1 MSDIDNFEKEYD
13 ELISL
18 MKETTEKLKRMTK
31 LQLKLRLQ
39 FGDSIQYILFLDEMD
54 KANNGWINSGC

>member
-1 MSDIDNFEKEYD
+1 MSNIDNFEEEYN

-18 MKETTEKLKRMTK
+18 MKETTEKLKRMTE
-31 LQLKLRLQ
+31 LQVKLRLQ
-39 FGDSIQYILFLDEMD
+39 FGDSIQYLLFLDEMD

>member
-1 MSDIDNFEKEYD
+1 MSNIDNFEEEYS

-18 MKETTEKLKRMTK
+18 MKETTEKLKRMTE

-39 FGDSIQYILFLDEMD
+39 FGNSIQYLLFLDEMD